1 MTTNPQV
8 LPFSMNR
15 APRPAAPVGEVS
27 ARWPL
32 LAGSSVAAT
41 QLRSQIRRVAPH
53 FRAAL
58 LTGEPGCGDE
68 QVARALHGLSPAA
81 RQPFVVLGAVEAE
94 RRFAR
99 PAAGLAASPAEGMV
113 YLPEASR
120 MSRTAQAG
128 LLAQLQGAHAWQ
140 HSPAQG
146 GMGRGLLQVV
156 AFTGTGLRPL
166 VSAGGFSA
174 ELAGVLEA
182 LRVAVPRV
190 RERGEDI
197 PHLMRYMAQRT
208 AEEMGGRTADLSSGF
223 LEEAARFDWPGNLDQ
238 MRAAMRLLVKRS
250 ADVPLQAGD
259 LAEAL
264 EELAAMQPAAPAGP
278 RLVKLEQVVQEHIR
292 SVLIGCNGN
301 KLRAAEVL
309 GISRSTLY
317 RMLESSG
324 GDPDWQMAG

>member
-1 MTTNPQV
+1 VTTNPQV

-15 APRPAAPVGEVS
+15 VPRPAAVVGDVG
-27 ARWPL
+27 ATWPI

-53 FRAAL
+53 FRTAV

-81 RQPFVVLGAVEAE
+81 RQPLVVLGAAEAE
-94 RRFAR
+94 QRFAG
-99 PAAGLAASPAEGMV
+99 PAQGVGMGAAEGMV
-113 YLPEASR
+113 YLPEAAR
-120 MSRTAQAG
+120 LSRTAQAG

-140 HSPAQG
+140 HYQAQPG
-146 GMGRGLLQVV
+146 SGRGLLRVV
-156 AFTGTGLRPL
+156 AFAGSGLRPL

-182 LRVAVPRV
+182 LRVAVPRL
-190 RERGEDI
+190 RERAEDI
-197 PHLMRYMAQRT
+197 PHLMSYMAQRM
-208 AEEMGGRTADLSSGF
+208 AEDLGGRTADLSSGF
-223 LEEAARFDWPGNLDQ
+223 LEEAARFDWPGNLAQ
-238 MRAAMRLLVKRS
+238 MRAAMRLLLERS

-264 EELAAMQPAAPAGP
+264 DALAAMQPVAPVGP
-278 RLVKLEQVVQEHIR
+278 RLVKLEQVVQEHVR

-317 RMLESSG
+317 RMLESTG
-324 GDPDWQMAG
+324 GDSDWPLAG

>member
-1 MTTNPQV
+1 MATNPQV
-8 LPFSMNR
+8 LPFSTNR
-15 APRPAAPVGEVS
+15 VPRPAAVVGDVS
-27 ARWPL
+27 ATWPL

-53 FRAAL
+53 FRTAV
-58 LTGEPGCGDE
+58 LTGEPACGDE
-68 QVARALHGLSPAA
+68 QVARSLHGLSPAA
-81 RQPFVVLGAVEAE
+81 RQPLVVLGAAEAE
-94 RRFAR
+94 RRFTG
-99 PAAGLAASPAEGMV
+99 PAQGPAEGMV
-113 YLPEASR
+113 YLPEAVR

-128 LLAQLQGAHAWQ
+128 LLAQLQGAQAWQ
-140 HSPAQG
+140 HYQAQG
-146 GMGRGLLQVV
+146 GIGRGLLRVV
-156 AFTGTGLRPL
+156 AFAGSGLRPL

-182 LRVAVPRV
+182 LRVAVPRL
-190 RERGEDI
+190 RERAEDI
-197 PHLMRYMAQRT
+197 PHLMSYMAQRM
-208 AEEMGGRTADLSSGF
+208 AEESGGRTAELSSGF
-223 LEEAARFDWPGNLDQ
+223 LEEAARFDWPGNLAQ
-238 MRAAMRLLVKRS
+238 MRAAMRLLLERS

-264 EELAAMQPAAPAGP
+264 EAMAAMQPAAPTGP

-317 RMLESSG
+317 RMLESKG
-324 GDPDWQMAG
+324 GDWDWKLAG